1 MLKLITILNKIS
13 LENITAKLLILIFY
27 FYSDSIIKKKIENYF
42 FKPLLHMA
50 PMRYEIDSTNGR
62 MLTLQNDEGGKSPN
76 LSPSSVSILN
86 TDIPQ

>member
-13 LENITAKLLILIFY
+13 LENITAKLLMLIFY

-50 PMRYEIDSTNGR
+50 PMRYEIDSDYRADVNYA
-62 MLTLQNDEGGKSPN
+62 E
-76 LSPSSVSILN
+76 
-86 TDIPQ
+86 

>member
-13 LENITAKLLILIFY
+13 LEKNITAKLLILIFY

-50 PMRYEIDSTNGR
+50 PMRYEIDSDYRVDVNFA
-62 MLTLQNDEGGKSPN
+62 E
-76 LSPSSVSILN
+76 
-86 TDIPQ
+86 

>member
-13 LENITAKLLILIFY
+13 LENITAKLLILIL
-27 FYSDSIIKKKIENYF
+27 FYSDSIIKKLK
-42 FKPLLHMA
+42 MA
-50 PMRYEIDSTNGR
+50 PMRYEIDSTIGR
-62 MLTLQNDEGGKSPN
+62 MLTLHNDEGGKSPN